1 MYKQHTVPAL
11 DSSWCRLWTCRKIQ
25 HCYRLTW
32 PFLNIDYCLFTQIH
46 IKIAT
51 AHTMS
56 WLSLPILFTPLHCY
70 QRQNLGISS
79 VDGWW
84 TQPHTV
90 SEPTS
95 SKPLSPT
102 PQPCTARDLD
112 QTAPANKNEPVLI
125 DCTQASPRHAM
136 SALTKTTASGA
147 DCPEVSEVSV
157 KLQDRALSGCDLPAQ
172 KPFLEVQELVNIL
185 CNASLLDIPQYV
197 PRGSKE
203 NQYFVVN
210 NSVNC
215 DRRKHV
221 YFVICCIAF
230 VV

>member
-1 MYKQHTVPAL
+1 
-11 DSSWCRLWTCRKIQ
+11 
-25 HCYRLTW
+25 
-32 PFLNIDYCLFTQIH
+32 
-46 IKIAT
+46 
-51 AHTMS
+51 
-56 WLSLPILFTPLHCY
+56 
-70 QRQNLGISS
+70 
-79 VDGWW
+79 
-84 TQPHTV
+84 
-90 SEPTS
+90 
-95 SKPLSPT
+95 
-102 PQPCTARDLD
+102 
-112 QTAPANKNEPVLI
+112 
-125 DCTQASPRHAM
+125 M

-197 PRGSKE
+197 PRGSKK